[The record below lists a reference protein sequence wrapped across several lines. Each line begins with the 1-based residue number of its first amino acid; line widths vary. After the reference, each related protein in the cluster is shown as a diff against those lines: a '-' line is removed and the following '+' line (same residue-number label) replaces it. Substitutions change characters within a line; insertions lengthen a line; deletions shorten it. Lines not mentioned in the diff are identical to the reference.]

1 MDGAGGRSGDT
12 HRMPDPETAE
22 RIHAE
27 SAVVWRAWLEAN
39 HERPN
44 GVWLV
49 SWKTATGRPRMTY
62 EESVVEALAFGW
74 VDSTA
79 RTLDDERGMLWFAP
93 RRRGSG
99 WARPN
104 KLRIER
110 LEREGRLAPAGR
122 AAVERAK
129 ADGTWTLLDAVED
142 LIVPDDLAVAFDAH
156 PGAAERWDAF
166 PRSAR
171 RAILEWIVQ
180 ARTPGTRSRRI
191 SEAAEKAA
199 RGERANQWQP
209 RAKPR

>member
-1 MDGAGGRSGDT
+1 
-12 HRMPDPETAE
+12 MPDLETAE
-22 RIHAE
+22 RVHAE
-27 SAVVWRAWLEAN
+27 SAAAWRDWLAAN
-39 HERPN
+39 HERTH

-49 SWKTATGRPRMTY
+49 SWRTATGRPRMTY
-62 EESVVEALAFGW
+62 EESIVEALAFGW

-79 RTLDDERGMLWFAP
+79 RTLDDERRMLWFSP

-104 KLRIER
+104 KLRIEQ

-129 ADGTWTLLDAVED
+129 ADGSWTLLDTVED
-142 LIVPDDLAVAFDAH
+142 LIVPDDLAAAFDEH
-156 PGAAERWDAF
+156 PGAAGQWEAF
-166 PRSAR
+166 PRSAK
-171 RAILEWIVQ
+171 RAILAWIVQ

-199 RGERANQWQP
+199 RGERANQPQP
-209 RAKPR
+209 RPKPG

>member
-1 MDGAGGRSGDT
+1 
-12 HRMPDPETAE
+12 MPHETAE
-22 RIHAE
+22 RVHAE
-27 SAVVWRAWLEAN
+27 SAVAWRTWLEAN

-79 RTLDDERGMLWFAP
+79 RTLDDERAMLWFAP

-104 KLRIER
+104 KQRIER

-129 ADGTWTLLDAVED
+129 ADGSWTLLDAVED
-142 LIVPDDLAVAFDAH
+142 LIVPDDLAAAFEEQ
-156 PGAAERWDAF
+156 PGAAEQWEAF

-180 ARTPGTRSRRI
+180 ARTPETRRRRI
-191 SEAAEKAA
+191 TEAADKAS

-209 RAKPR
+209 RPKPG